1 MAMDQRTLIHSET
14 FTLQELARRMGIS
27 LTVAYE
33 LARRDDLP
41 VPIIRVGRRYL
52 FSERAYEA
60 LMNGQHA
67 PNADDA
73 A

>member
-1 MAMDQRTLIHSET
+1 MPKRTAIQSET
-14 FTLQELARRMGIS
+14 FTLQELARRLGIS

-33 LARRDDLP
+33 LARCDDLP
-41 VPIIRVGRRYL
+41 VPIIRVGRRCL

>member
-1 MAMDQRTLIHSET
+1 MPTRTAIQSDT

-52 FSERAYEA
+52 FRERAYEA

>member
-1 MAMDQRTLIHSET
+1 MAMNQRTPVHSET
-14 FTLQELARRMGIS
+14 FTLQELAQRMGIS
-27 LTVAYE
+27 LTVAHE

-41 VPIIRVGRRYL
+41 VSIIRVGRRYL

-60 LMNGQHA
+60 LMNRQHA
-67 PNADDA
+67 PKADDA